1 MAELGLPT
9 SKVMQEHLQNL
20 MSQGYM
26 TAAELATCHVPEDP
40 ASLVP
45 AGGGGYVVVC
55 TMFYERGFVV
65 PSHRFL
71 RLLLQFYGLELQ
83 HLTPSRIL
91 HMAAFVT
98 LCETYMGIE
107 SHFNLWNYFRVWLQ
121 QGSGMEVATLGS
133 MDIFVRPV
141 HGVDPNFHLPTSSH
155 PNGWWKVWF
164 FLRNNTDAPLPI
176 FMSSCHVPRPNWG
189 YGVAQKDLRKL

>member
-1 MAELGLPT
+1 MA
-9 SKVMQEHLQNL
+9 V
-20 MSQGYM
+20 
-26 TAAELATCHVPEDP
+26 
-40 ASLVP
+40 
-45 AGGGGYVVVC
+45 
-55 TMFYERGFVV
+55 
-65 PSHRFL
+65 
-71 RLLLQFYGLELQ
+71 
-83 HLTPSRIL
+83 
-91 HMAAFVT
+91 FVT

-121 QGSGMEVATLGS
+121 QGSGMEVAALGS

-141 HGVDPNFHLPTSSH
+141 HGVDPNFHLPTSSP

-189 YGVAQKDLRKL
+189 YGVAQKDLRKLQPLWEVVRKLLQGRLTGVELLQTFFSNRVQLLYHQEVTMWMYPGPSCPDRPFSVELGDTEINTRIQGVLA